1 MMFGYGAQ
9 MGSACHHRTL
19 VLASVEESTVATLE
33 ILGKTLLLDKDGHL
47 ANFGEWSEEIASELA
62 VREGV
67 GELTA
72 QHWVVIKFMRK
83 VHEKEGEPPSIRR
96 ITQESRV
103 DTKTLYQL
111 FPNGP
116 GRKAAKIA
124 GLPRPKSC
132 I

>member
-1 MMFGYGAQ
+1 LKDADSEKY
-9 MGSACHHRTL
+9 
-19 VLASVEESTVATLE
+19 EESSVATVE

-47 ANFGEWSEEIASELA
+47 ANPAEWTEEIARELA

-67 GELTA
+67 GELTD

-83 VHEKEGEPPSIRR
+83 VHQQEGDPPSIRR
-96 ITQESRV
+96 ITQESGV

-116 GRKAAKIA
+116 GRKAAKVA

>member
-1 MMFGYGAQ
+1 
-9 MGSACHHRTL
+9 
-19 VLASVEESTVATLE
+19 VATLK
-33 ILGKTLLLDKDGHL
+33 ISGKTLLLDKDGHL
-47 ANFGEWSEEIASELA
+47 ANPSDWSEELARELA

-67 GELTA
+67 GEITDK
-72 QHWVVIKFMRK
+72 HWVVINFMRN
-83 VHEKEGEPPSIRR
+83 VYEKEREPPSIRR
-96 ITQESRV
+96 ITQESGI

>member
-1 MMFGYGAQ
+1 
-9 MGSACHHRTL
+9 
-19 VLASVEESTVATLE
+19 VATLE

-47 ANFGEWSEEIASELA
+47 ASAGEWNEEIARELA

-83 VHEKEGEPPSIRR
+83 AHEQEGEPPSIRR
-96 ITQESRV
+96 ITQESGV

-116 GRKAAKIA
+116 GKRAAKIA

>member
-1 MMFGYGAQ
+1 M
-9 MGSACHHRTL
+9 
-19 VLASVEESTVATLE
+19 ATLE
-33 ILGKTLLLDKDGHL
+33 ILGKTLVLDKDGHL
-47 ANFGEWSEEIASELA
+47 ANPAEWTEEIAREIS

-72 QHWVVIKFMRK
+72 THWVVIKFMRK
-83 VHEKEGEPPSIRR
+83 VYEKEGDPPSIRR
-96 ITQESRV
+96 ITQESGV
-103 DTKTLYQL
+103 DTRLLYQL

-116 GRKAAKIA
+116 GRKAAKVA

>member
-1 MMFGYGAQ
+1 M
-9 MGSACHHRTL
+9 
-19 VLASVEESTVATLE
+19 ATLE

-47 ANFGEWSEEIASELA
+47 TNAGDWTEEIARELA
-62 VREGV
+62 VRENV

-72 QHWVVIKFMRK
+72 QHWVVINFMRS

-96 ITQESRV
+96 ITQESGV
-103 DTKTLYQL
+103 DTKLLYQL
-111 FPNGP
+111 FPKGP

>member
-1 MMFGYGAQ
+1 LGQ
-9 MGSACHHRTL
+9 CVPSKKTD
-19 VLASVEESTVATLE
+19 SETNEESPVAILE
-33 ILGKTLLLDKDGHL
+33 IQGKTLQLDKDGHL
-47 ANFGEWSEEIASELA
+47 ASPGEWTEEIARELA
-62 VREGV
+62 VRDGV
-67 GELTA
+67 GELTDK
-72 QHWVVIKFMRK
+72 HWTVIKFMRK
-83 VHEKEGEPPSIRR
+83 VFQQEGEPPSIRR
-96 ITQESRV
+96 ITQESGV

>member
-1 MMFGYGAQ
+1 
-9 MGSACHHRTL
+9 
-19 VLASVEESTVATLE
+19 VATLE
-33 ILGKTLLLDKDGHL
+33 ISGKTLLLDKDGHL
-47 ANFGEWSEEIASELA
+47 ANSGDWSEEIARELA
-62 VREGV
+62 VREGM

-72 QHWVVIKFMRK
+72 QHWVVIKFMRRIY
-83 VHEKEGEPPSIRR
+83 EQEGEPPSIRR
-96 ITQESRV
+96 ITQESGI

-116 GRKAAKIA
+116 GKKAAKIA